1 MEIRPSR
8 EEVEELLRKGKRI
21 DGRGLLDPRP
31 IKMEVGVVER
41 AEGSAIVSMGKTR
54 VLCVVRGPME
64 CVPSHLADPEKAILD
79 VAYRMATFSTDERKS
94 PSPSRREIE
103 LSKIIRE
110 ALEPALLLEEYPRM
124 MIRVYCLVLQADGG
138 TRTASINAASLALA
152 YAGIPMQDLVA
163 SVAVGYYDGKI
174 LVDLNAAEDDLCADI
189 PMAMMPAYNKI
200 TLLQADHI
208 FPIDKMEEIIKVG
221 VATMKRIY
229 ELQKETLKSKYVE
242 IAKNVGGIGGE

>member
-1 MEIRPSR
+1 MRPSR

-31 IKMEVGVVER
+31 ISMEVGVVER

-64 CVPSHLADPEKAILD
+64 CVPSHLADPERAILD
-79 VAYRMATFSTDERKS
+79 VAYRMATFSTEERKS

-103 LSKIIRE
+103 LSKVIRE
-110 ALEPALLLEEYPRM
+110 ALEPAIFLEEYPRM

-152 YAGIPMQDLVA
+152 YAGIQMQDLVA

-189 PMAMMPAYNKI
+189 PMAMMPAHNKI

-208 FPIDKMEEIIKVG
+208 FPVDRIDEIIKVG
-221 VATMKRIY
+221 VMTMRRIY
-229 ELQKETLKSKYVE
+229 ELQRDALKKKYVE
-242 IAKNVGGIGGE
+242 VAKSVG

>member
-1 MEIRPSR
+1 MGMRPSR

-31 IKMEVGVVER
+31 ISMEVGVVER

-64 CVPSHLADPEKAILD
+64 CVPSHLADPERAILD
-79 VAYRMATFSTDERKS
+79 VAYRMATFSTEERKS

-103 LSKIIRE
+103 LSKVIRE
-110 ALEPALLLEEYPRM
+110 ALEPAIFLEEYPRM

-152 YAGIPMQDLVA
+152 YAGIQMQDLVA

-189 PMAMMPAYNKI
+189 PMAMMPAHNKI

-208 FPIDKMEEIIKVG
+208 FPVDRIDEIIKVG
-221 VATMKRIY
+221 VMTMRRIY
-229 ELQKETLKSKYVE
+229 ELQRDALKKKYVE
-242 IAKNVGGIGGE
+242 VAKSVG

>member
-1 MEIRPSR
+1 MKVSK
-8 EEVEELLRKGKRI
+8 EEVIELLRKGKRI
-21 DGRGLLDPRP
+21 DGRDLLEPRP
-31 IKMEVGVVER
+31 ITMDVGIVER
-41 AEGSAIVSMGKTR
+41 AEGSAMVSMGKTR

-64 CVPSHLADPEKAILD
+64 CVPSHIADPDRAILD
-79 VAYRMATFSTDERKS
+79 VAYRMATFSTEERKS

-103 LSKIIRE
+103 LSKVIRE
-110 ALEPALLLEEYPRM
+110 ALEPALLLEEFPRM

-163 SVAVGYYDGKI
+163 SVAVGYFDGKI

-189 PMAMMPAYNKI
+189 PMAMMPSCNKI

-208 FPIDKMEEIIKVG
+208 FPVDVIGNVLDVG
-221 VATMKRIY
+221 VKAMKKIY
-229 ELQKETLKSKYVE
+229 EMQRETLRRKYLK
-242 IAKNVGGIGGE
+242 IAKSVDADIGE

>member
-1 MEIRPSR
+1 MKPSK
-8 EEVEELLRKGKRI
+8 EEVAELLRKGLRI
-21 DGRGLLDPRP
+21 DGRKMHDLRP
-31 IKMEVGVVER
+31 IRMEVGVVER
-41 AEGSAIVSMGKTR
+41 AEGSALVSMGKTR
-54 VLCVVRGPME
+54 VLCVVRGPVE
-64 CVPSHLADPEKAILD
+64 CVPSHMADPERAILD

-110 ALEPALLLEEYPRM
+110 ALEPALLLGEYPRM

-208 FPIDKMEEIIKVG
+208 FPIDKIREILDVG
-221 VATMKRIY
+221 RKAINQIY
-229 ELQKETLKSKYVE
+229 ELQKKTLKSKYAE
-242 IAKNVGGIGGE
+242 IAKTTGANVGE